1 MLSFKKFFRAFY
13 KAYISPV
20 KLKYSHSQFAEDLI
34 VRLSL
39 QSGNFEKFYVDV
51 GCHNP
56 KRGSNTFLLYKN
68 GWRGILIDLEDVKVL
83 ACKLARPRDI
93 VVKAAVSN
101 VEEFVD
107 IYTPSPFSTNTTIDV
122 DALTD
127 SSGYALIDTIKTR
140 TLNSILDEHNCPA
153 EFGLLSIDVEGVDF
167 KVLLSLDFDK
177 YKPEVICIET
187 WESHQ
192 GIDAILRGAIHTLL
206 LKNGYGLKAWAG
218 LSTIYKKVKSN

>member
-1 MLSFKKFFRAFY
+1 MMDFKKILKAFY
-13 KAYISPV
+13 KAFISPV
-20 KLKYSHSQFAEDLI
+20 KIKHSHSQFAEDLVI
-34 VRLSL
+34 GLSL

-56 KRGSNTFLLYKN
+56 KRGSNTFLLYKK
-68 GWRGILIDLEDVKVL
+68 GWRGVLIDLEDEKVL

-107 IYTPSPFSTNTTIDV
+107 IYSPSSFSTNTTIDV
-122 DALTD
+122 DALVD
-127 SSGYALIDTIKTR
+127 RAGYEVIDTTKTR
-140 TLNSILDEHNCPA
+140 TLNSILDEQNCPA
-153 EFGLLSIDVEGVDF
+153 EFGLLSIDVEGVDY
-167 KVLLSLDFDK
+167 KVLLSLNFDK

-206 LKNGYGLKAWAG
+206 LKNGYELKAWAG
-218 LSTIYKKVKSN
+218 LSNIYKKVKSN